1 MESTEISRT
10 EVAVVIM
17 PENFP
22 ERTVVVAL
30 TACRSPAL
38 KILAMFLPPT
48 PGHDRE

>member
-30 TACRSPAL
+30 TALSQ
-38 KILAMFLPPT
+38 
-48 PGHDRE
+48 PGVKNIGYVPSTDPRT